1 MRVARLGHVQI
12 LTAAEQLA
20 DIEGVLLGGQLGL
33 AGEDAAT
40 ARLLLLLL
48 VRPRLLRLASC
59 GLLHGQEL
67 LLLALF
73 LGLHRCLLLDQILR
87 LRSQFLLTLVFKWL
101 LLRLL
106 LRRLLTTP
114 MEEHRIIVLLL
125 QL

>member
-1 MRVARLGHVQI
+1 MRIARLGHVQV